1 MGLFDKIK
9 KNNELTKSET
19 VVNTIQESFG
29 AADITFKFDQEQKVF
44 MVPFQGDDLPIPVG
58 IAVNDTVIH
67 FRAHLALR
75 ANPQNF
81 QKVLSEINGINKD
94 LLYGSFSMDPEE
106 GFIYFDYGF
115 PYQEAKVSHEFF
127 LSFLQMIVKTV
138 DEHDGALKEIAEAT
152 PREEYE
158 AMYR

>member
-9 KNNELTKSET
+9 VNNDTTKPET
-19 VVNTIQESFG
+19 VVKTIQEAFG
-29 AADITFKFDQEQKVF
+29 AADITFKFDQDRKVF
-44 MVPFQGDDLPIPVG
+44 MVPFQGDDLPIPLG
-58 IAVNDTVIH
+58 IAVDDVVLH

-75 ANPQNF
+75 AEPKNY
-81 QKVLSEINGINKD
+81 QKVLTEINNINKD

-106 GFIYFDYGF
+106 GLIFFDYGF
-115 PYQEAKVSHEFF
+115 PYQEAKVSHGFF

-138 DEHDGALKEIAEAT
+138 DEHDGSLKEIAEST
-152 PREEYE
+152 SREEYE

>member
-1 MGLFDKIK
+1 MGLFDKVKTSNDI
-9 KNNELTKSET
+9 TKPET
-19 VVNTIQESFG
+19 VIKTIQDAFG
-29 AADITFKFDQEQKVF
+29 AANITFKFNQEANVF
-44 MVPFQGDDLPIPVG
+44 MVPFQGDDLPIPLG
-58 IAVNDTVIH
+58 IAVSDVVLH
-67 FRAHLALR
+67 FRANLALR
-75 ANPQNF
+75 ANPQNY

-115 PYQEAKVSHEFF
+115 PYQEAKVSQGFF